1 MRLAYVLALGV
12 ATISLSALA
21 QMPPPPPPPEEI
33 QALHDCAAK
42 SGVDL
47 PPPGPDGPPRL
58 NEAERKLVDACF
70 ESLGIKKPPHHPAP
84 PLGIAKPKAIEM

>member
-1 MRLAYVLALGV
+1 MRSVYVFAIG
-12 ATISLSALA
+12 ATVISLSVLA
-21 QMPPPPPPPEEI
+21 QMPPHPPEEI

-42 SGVDL
+42 GGVDL

-58 NEAERKLVDACF
+58 NELERKIVDACF

-84 PLGIAKPKAIEM
+84 PPSIVKPKAIEM